1 MAKDPAVLFYTSD
14 FLTGTILMT
23 NEQKGKYITLLC
35 LQHQK
40 GLLSEKDMLNICQSY
55 DEDIF
60 NKFVKEGSNYY
71 NKRMKEEHEKRVNFS
86 KSRSENRKKGIENK
100 NIISSS
106 YDNHME
112 NENENI
118 NTIDNSKIIKVEIL
132 NSKKWIEE
140 ICMKKR
146 ISIDVCNKYLNE
158 FLDDA
163 ELKGELN
170 HLSDSKRHFVNW
182 LNIKLKA
189 EPKEVVKQTKSNAPD
204 YESFIKG

>member
-60 NKFVKEGSNYY
+60 NKFIKEGSNYY

-112 NENENI
+112 NENI
-118 NTIDNSKIIKVEIL
+118 NNIDNSKIIKVEIL

-170 HLSDSKRHFVNW
+170 DLSDSKRHFVNW